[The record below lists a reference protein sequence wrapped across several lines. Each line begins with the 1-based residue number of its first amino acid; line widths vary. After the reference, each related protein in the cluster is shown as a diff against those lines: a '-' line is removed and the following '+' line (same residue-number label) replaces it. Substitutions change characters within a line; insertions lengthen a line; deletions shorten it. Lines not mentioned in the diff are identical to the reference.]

1 MEENYYALLI
11 SIFKNVNSK
20 DSLLYVKY
28 GKQTNSFKKNIQSD
42 RKPYKDINLHIKSK
56 SNYLKNPLV
65 IKRKAEKEKRIKEE
79 YEKIIELKKTYTGR
93 EIAKMLG
100 ISPSSVSAKINR
112 YEKKKAIVNGP
123 SKVPLTV
130 SLNKNLITL

>member
-28 GKQTNSFKKNIQSD
+28 GKQTNSFKKNIQID
-42 RKPYKDINLHIKSK
+42 REPYKDINLHIKSK

-65 IKRKAEKEKRIKEE
+65 IKRKVEKEKRIKEE
-79 YEKIIELKKTYTGR
+79 YEKIIELKKTHTGR

-100 ISPSSVSAKINR
+100 ISASSVSAKINR
-112 YEKKKAIVNGP
+112 YEKKAIANGP
-123 SKVPLTV
+123 TKTPLAID
-130 SLNKNLITL
+130 LNKNTVIL